1 METQGRKL
9 DFSGQHIFVGIDVHR
24 KSWRVSVL
32 VGDVLQK
39 TIHMSPPGP
48 ETLLSFLNRSY
59 PHGEYTCVYEAG
71 FCGFWAQR
79 HLTMKGIKTVIVHAA
94 DVPTTDKE
102 RQQKDDVRDS
112 RKLARALRNGE
123 LESIYVPGEEQQR
136 VRALV
141 RRRWTIAAD
150 RRRVMNRIK
159 MHLHYFGTYP
169 PGGALAD
176 WSWTKT
182 FISWLEEQAKTDKV
196 LTSLLKQY
204 HQERQLE
211 QEVTREIRKLL
222 MSEPHVESIKLLCSI
237 PGIGFLSA
245 ALFLS
250 EIVDMHRFNN
260 LDQLCFYV
268 GLAPQTNS
276 SGEKEVARQRTTRG
290 NKKLRTALIECAW
303 RAIRQDPEMT
313 MCYATYKKRM
323 DGPHA
328 IIKIAR
334 KLLNRIRCVWTSG
347 KPYERL
353 DAPQKQNN

>member
-9 DFSGQHIFVGIDVHR
+9 DFSGQKIFVGIDVHR

-32 VGDVLQK
+32 VAGVLQK
-39 TIHMSPPGP
+39 TIHMSTPEP

-59 PHGEYTCVYEAG
+59 PHGEYQCVYEAG

-79 HLTMKGIKTVIVHAA
+79 HLEMKGVKTIVVHAA

-112 RKLARALRNGE
+112 RKLARALSNGE
-123 LESIYVPGEEQQR
+123 LKGIYVPKEDQQR

-159 MHLHYFGTYP
+159 MHLHYFGAYP
-169 PGGALAD
+169 SGGALVDLA
-176 WSWTKT
+176 WNKT

-196 LTSLLKQY
+196 LGSLLKQY
-204 HQERQLE
+204 EQERQLE
-211 QEVTREIRKLL
+211 QDATREIRKLL
-222 MSEPHVESIKLLCSI
+222 MSEPYVASIQLLCSI

-250 EIVDMHRFNN
+250 EIMDMNRFDN
-260 LDQLCFYV
+260 LNQLCFYV

-276 SGEKEVARQRTTRG
+276 SGEKELARQRTTRG

-303 RAIRQDPEMT
+303 RAISQDTEM
-313 MCYATYKKRM
+313 MMSYSTYKKRM

-328 IIKIAR
+328 IIKVAR
-334 KLLNRIRCVWTSG
+334 KLLNRIRYVWMNG
-347 KPYERL
+347 KPYQRL
-353 DAPQKQNN
+353 DEPPIGDH